1 MVLRGRDQRDPRRHL
16 TSALRSLRLLTFC
29 LRSCPRPPTRGLRAP
44 IDKTLSMWPAR
55 CSHGIPATGADTSVS
70 AHRVPRSGTR
80 WWENAVGL
88 IDRAM
93 FAAPKGPPVPGEVP
107 DTGVATSGAGR

>member
-1 MVLRGRDQRDPRRHL
+1 M
-16 TSALRSLRLLTFC
+16 
-29 LRSCPRPPTRGLRAP
+29 
-44 IDKTLSMWPAR
+44 
-55 CSHGIPATGADTSVS
+55 GADTSVS
-70 AHRVPRSGTR
+70 AHRVPRSGTS

-107 DTGVATSGAGR
+107 ETGVVYLPRNNSIVDHSALKARRERPVLTVTPDAGRLPTGGQK

>member
-1 MVLRGRDQRDPRRHL
+1 M
-16 TSALRSLRLLTFC
+16 
-29 LRSCPRPPTRGLRAP
+29 
-44 IDKTLSMWPAR
+44 
-55 CSHGIPATGADTSVS
+55 GADTSVS
-70 AHRVPRSGTR
+70 AHRVPRSGTS

-107 DTGVATSGAGR
+107 ETGVAPLGRWTFTALSSFDGWRLTETGAAEDDDRGPTKPIPPGRTTHCGAQGLCCGRSCPS